1 MAKGRLFSI
10 VLTTA
15 ELNELAIS
23 STSPPSHSIRSFAS
37 LMDGAVRVLMSFLN
51 LAVATIFI
59 AWVKW
64 GCISY
69 SLQCQT
75 LAIQSLVIFCMFLMA
90 LIRIESVFSVAA
102 PLACWPRAAL
112 EGSSAALRALH
123 VGKRK
128 AAALP
133 PVAPRRGAT
142 GPASLP
148 VSA

>member
-1 MAKGRLFSI
+1 
-10 VLTTA
+10 
-15 ELNELAIS
+15 
-23 STSPPSHSIRSFAS
+23 
-37 LMDGAVRVLMSFLN
+37 MSFLN

-133 PVAPRRGAT
+133 PVAPRRPGLENMESMMARRRGPGSAAVWPQYGRSLTDTLKPKAAGCRRTSTPPGA
-142 GPASLP
+142 LQR
-148 VSA
+148 